1 MNPLG
6 AIKALPWVLVVA
18 LGLLLGL
25 MTRLYLGERDALA
38 TEKANYSA
46 FVAQVALEGE
56 QAEAANAKKDAE
68 HKQNL
73 KKIKEEN
80 ESQIPRVR
88 ADAVANYLA
97 SVGLRQRSAANPG
110 GGAVPGNGAGI
121 RLDDDAKRQCL
132 PDEAF
137 IRDAAEDA
145 AKLEA
150 WQRYCRMNR
159 CPVND

>member
-1 MNPLG
+1 MNPLDSL
-6 AIKALPWVLVVA
+6 KALPWRLVVA
-18 LGLLLGL
+18 LGLALCL
-25 MTRLYLGERDALA
+25 MTNLYLGKRDALA
-38 TEKANYSA
+38 TEKANYKA
-46 FVAQVALEGE
+46 FAESVEREGK
-56 QAEAANAKKDAE
+56 EAKEENDRKDAE

-80 ESQIPRVR
+80 ESKIPRVR

-121 RLDDDAKRQCL
+121 RLDDDDKRQCL

-159 CPVND
+159 CPITD